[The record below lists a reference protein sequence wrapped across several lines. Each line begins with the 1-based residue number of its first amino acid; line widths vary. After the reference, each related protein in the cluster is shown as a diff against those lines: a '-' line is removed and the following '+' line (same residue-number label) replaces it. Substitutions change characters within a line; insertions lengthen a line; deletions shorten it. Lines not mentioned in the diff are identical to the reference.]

1 MENWIIYACLMLAA
15 CLIAV
20 CSSLVVCLLAYRW
33 MQEKT
38 KKSLEF
44 VEGLNERIEALEVY
58 AEAQQKSSDMAAR
71 GSAGGQARSE
81 MAAETAQAE
90 KEGKEVLLS
99 KLPLD
104 GKKAALLALVAQ
116 HPKVA
121 LNVAQKLNRQFGISK
136 FLGMKESD
144 FLQEVAQV
152 AAQAMEKMQEKQ
164 VESAAPPAPS
174 HYL

>member
-1 MENWIIYACLMLAA
+1 MLQNWMIYG
-15 CLIAV
+15 LIALV
-20 CSSLVVCLLAYRW
+20 CCFLSVCAALLTCLLVGRWLSEW
-33 MQEKT
+33 MQGKVKEALAYT
-38 KKSLEF
+38 
-44 VEGLNERIEALEVY
+44 EGLDGRVDALEVY

-71 GSAGGQARSE
+71 GSAGGQARVE
-81 MAAETAQAE
+81 NAAEMAQAE

-99 KLPLD
+99 KLSLE

-136 FLGMKESD
+136 FLGMKESE

-152 AAQAMEKMQEKQ
+152 AAVELEKMQAEKHA
-164 VESAAPPAPS
+164 ELSP
-174 HYL
+174 YL